1 MSNIIRL
8 SKVAKKN
15 YDYWK
20 KQDQKTYKKI
30 NNLLLSIRET
40 PFEGIGKPEPL
51 KHDLAG
57 FWSRRIDQK
66 NRIIYTI
73 GKERRNKNN

>member
-8 SKVAKKN
+8 SEIAKKN

-20 KQDQKTYKKI
+20 KQDQKTFKKI
-30 NNLLLSIRET
+30 NRLLLSIKET

-51 KHDLAG
+51 KHDLVG
-57 FWSRRIDQK
+57 FWSRRIDLK
-66 NRIIYTI
+66 NRIIYTV
-73 GKERRNKNN
+73 GRERRN